1 MILELDRCQGC
12 VVVLWFVQ
20 REHSRGET
28 SMQIKHIAA
37 VVAATAMMFGA
48 GASWAKTVKVAMHA
62 KEPSVAIDNKG
73 TQYAAWAFDGTIP
86 GPVVRVTEGDTVEF
100 TLINDKENKN
110 SHAMDFHAAV
120 VVVLIEFAPVK
131 PGETMKFNFVA
142 KYPGVFMYLCGA
154 LPMQQHF
161 AGGMYGIFIV

>member
-1 MILELDRCQGC
+1 MILELDRCQGR

-62 KEPSVAIDNKG
+62 KETSVAIDYKG
-73 TQYAAWAFDGTIP
+73 TQYAAWTFDGTIP
-86 GPVVRVTEGDTVEF
+86 GPMVRVTEGDTVEF
-100 TLINDKENKN
+100 TLINDMEYNKT
-110 SHAMDFHAAV
+110 HTKDKQTAV
-120 VVVLIEFAPVK
+120 VDVLIEFAPGK
-131 PGETMKFNFVA
+131 PGET
-142 KYPGVFMYLCGA
+142 
-154 LPMQQHF
+154 
-161 AGGMYGIFIV
+161 